1 MSITLGRSTVLIIAP
16 LHFAISTRHD
26 IRQLHTAPKT
36 GELARLTTPGID
48 ASRIERGLID
58 FSPRRTQRGVAV
70 TKGRN
75 IYRAK
80 PVLSEIEGTQRAP
93 RKTVNSKHEIRSSK
107 QCQMTKNPMFQTN
120 SLRTW
125 VLDFNILNFEIVS
138 DFDIRISN
146 LGNKL
151 GASKFP
157 RPGVQA
163 RLKICAG
170 YEKFQG

>member
-1 MSITLGRSTVLIIAP
+1 MRIGWSSVLIMAP

-26 IRQLHTAPKT
+26 FRQVNTAPKN

-80 PVLSEIEGTQRAP
+80 PY
-93 RKTVNSKHEIRSSK
+93 IRSVADYHIGDHVYVTPISRA
-107 QCQMTKNPMFQTN
+107 CWNEDHR
-120 SLRTW
+120 SLIPLT
-125 VLDFNILNFEIVS
+125 
-138 DFDIRISN
+138 RIKDRLS
-146 LGNKL
+146 
-151 GASKFP
+151 
-157 RPGVQA
+157 RPA
-163 RLKICAG
+163 R
-170 YEKFQG
+170 ERS